1 MRNRPGRP
9 VTAFVF
15 IVFSK
20 TCKTET
26 VSVTHAACDAAIA
39 AIHEINF
46 KNKLANNAMQRLQI
60 LYYLKT
66 KSATKSHNLL
76 SLSTS
81 QQIKID
87 LKIKISKV

>member
-1 MRNRPGRP
+1 MRNRPGPPGLPP
-9 VTAFVF
+9 VTAF
-15 IVFSK
+15 VFSK

-26 VSVTHAACDAAIA
+26 VTHAACDAAIA